1 MPSAQARLMQRAVV
15 HSSTGLAPRAA
26 QSFLGFEFPDY
37 PRADNT
43 TERLHWGVTYGKLS
57 LMGCAEQAE
66 RPLATAQVPFIV
78 AVEYVN

>member
-1 MPSAQARLMQRAVV
+1 MRQAVE
-15 HSSTGLAPRAA
+15 HSSIGLARRVA
-26 QSFLGFEFPDY
+26 QPFQGIAFLDF